1 MQTYQQIVTFSDHTD
16 SGLPYLHIGMTC
28 HLGNHRRQKSARNL
42 SVECRLWP
50 LQMGRL
56 PQSRE

>member
-1 MQTYQQIVTFSDHTD
+1 MQTCQQIVTLGNHTD
-16 SGLPYLHIGMTC
+16 SGLPYLHIGTAC

-42 SVECRLWP
+42 SVECRLWQ

-56 PQSRE
+56 PQSQE